1 VIVEQ
6 HVKVN
11 DILAVKGRVVVTV
24 QATDDIATL
33 SARLREKR
41 IGAAV
46 VSKNGHSVDGVIS
59 ERDIAYAV
67 ATHKADLHT
76 LPVATLMTSTV
87 ITCAP
92 ADQVSE
98 VASTMIA
105 RNIRHVPVVEENRL
119 VGMISIRDVLNF
131 RVSDLQRQTSMLRA
145 FASDT
150 GRKPQDR
157 E

>member
-1 VIVEQ
+1 M
-6 HVKVN
+6 KVT
-11 DILAVKGRVVVTV
+11 DILEVKGRVVVTV
-24 QATDDIATL
+24 QASDSIAIL
-33 SARLREKR
+33 SQRLREKR

-46 VSKNGHSVDGVIS
+46 VSRDGQSVDGVIS
-59 ERDIAYAV
+59 ERDIAYALS
-67 ATHKADLHT
+67 THRGDLHT
-76 LPVATLMTSTV
+76 LPVSALMTATV

-92 ADQVSE
+92 GDKVSD
-98 VASTMIA
+98 VASTMAA

-131 RVSDLQRQTSMLRA
+131 RVSDLQRQTNMLRA

-150 GRKPQDR
+150 GREPQDR

>member
-1 VIVEQ
+1 L
-6 HVKVN
+6 KVT
-11 DILAVKGRVVVTV
+11 DILEVKGRVVVTV
-24 QATDDIATL
+24 QASDSIAIL
-33 SARLREKR
+33 SQRLREKR

-46 VSKNGHSVDGVIS
+46 VSRDGQSVDGVIS
-59 ERDIAYAV
+59 ERDIAYALS
-67 ATHKADLHT
+67 THRGDLHT
-76 LPVATLMTSTV
+76 LPVSALMTATV

-92 ADQVSE
+92 GDKLSD
-98 VASTMIA
+98 VASTMSA

-131 RVSDLQRQTSMLRA
+131 RVSDLQRQTNMLRA

-150 GRKPQDR
+150 GREPQDR

>member
-1 VIVEQ
+1 M
-6 HVKVN
+6 KVT
-11 DILAVKGRVVVTV
+11 DILAVKGRLVVTV
-24 QATDDIATL
+24 QASDSIEALCD
-33 SARLREKR
+33 RLREKR

-46 VSKNGHSVDGVIS
+46 VSSDGSRVDGVIS

-67 ATHKADLHT
+67 ALHRGDLHT
-76 LPVATLMTSTV
+76 LPVSALMTATV

-92 ADQVSE
+92 GDKVSD
-98 VASTMIA
+98 VASTMVA
-105 RNIRHVPVVEENRL
+105 RNIRHVPVVEENQL

-131 RVSDLQRQTSMLRA
+131 RVDDLQQQTSMLRA

-150 GRKPQDR
+150 GREPQDR